1 MMMEQIANR
10 YEILSLIGQGGMA
23 DVYKAKD
30 TILNRIVAIKVLR
43 DKLSQDAMA
52 LVRFQREASAASRLS
67 HPNVVDI
74 YDVGEYEG
82 MHYIVM
88 EFIRGRT
95 LKELIAQRGALDV
108 DEAIGIMKQLV
119 SAINHAHENN
129 IIHRDIK
136 PQNVLVKDDGT
147 IKITDFGIAVA
158 NGSVQ
163 LTFNNTVMGSAHYLA
178 PETTQ
183 GKEPNEQVDI
193 YSLGIVFYELLTG
206 KVPFTGKTPTEIA
219 IKHLRKP
226 MPFVRDFNPNIPQ
239 SVENIILKATAKN
252 LSQRYVSCKEMLYD
266 LIHCLDP
273 EYRDMKRIKV
283 DQNPSKELVKYDNG
297 HLDFEEDKPERNDK
311 KKRNWIPVLMT
322 TAAIVIGI
330 VVLVLIASITGI
342 IKISG
347 FLGYQTMPNVIGQTQ
362 EEAIDTL
369 QDAHFNTSKVSYI
382 YKANDKYE
390 EGTIIKSS
398 YKDGDVIL
406 NDSKIVLNEETV
418 EIEDALKAW
427 TKRYGEIYPMIVD
440 EGKETLET
448 PLNDVEV
455 PMSKVVVE
463 KPKVIIPIFPGQNC
477 EFDTTAKFERA
488 GAEVKQV
495 VFNNLTVENIQKSI
509 ETLAEEISSAQIL
522 MIVGGFSSGDEPDGS
537 GKFIANVLRNPKIA
551 QAIDTMRANDGLI
564 LGICNG
570 FQALIKS
577 GLLPYGDIEKLDAE
591 NPTLFRNN
599 INRHVSHIARTRITS
614 NASPWLAGMKAGNV
628 YSVAVSHGEGKFVAS
643 EEVLNKL
650 IENGQ
655 VATQYVNEKGV
666 PTMDGKDNLNG
677 SSMAIEG
684 IFSEDGKIFG
694 KMGHSERYERG
705 LFQNIAGNKDQDIFA
720 NGVRYFTHKQVK

>member
-1 MMMEQIANR
+1 MMEQIANR

-297 HLDFEEDKPERNDK
+297 HLDFEEDKLERNDK

-369 QDAHFNTSKVSYI
+369 QDAHFNTSKVSYV

-406 NDSKIVLNEETV
+406 NDSKIVLTV
-418 EIEDALKAW
+418 SKGSTYLVSDFTDGTFVDAEYELK
-427 TKRYGEIYPMIVD
+427 KNCPNVKIVVEYKGKKD
-440 EGKETLET
+440 LDPGIVLKQKGLTPGTRIDPDGKETITLVVSSY
-448 PLNDVEV
+448 PSIVIPSDLLGKDVL
-455 PMSKVVVE
+455 
-463 KPKVIIPIFPGQNC
+463 
-477 EFDTTAKFERA
+477 DAKDEL
-488 GAEVKQV
+488 
-495 VFNNLTVENIQKSI
+495 NNLGIAVVLSKIT
-509 ETLAEEISSAQIL
+509 
-522 MIVGGFSSGDEPDGS
+522 DGS
-537 GKFIANVLRNPKIA
+537 GSNKVVNVSPDVGTEYV
-551 QAIDTMRANDGLI
+551 QEGTD
-564 LGICNG
+564 
-570 FQALIKS
+570 S
-577 GLLPYGDIEKLDAE
+577 VV
-591 NPTLFRNN
+591 TL
-599 INRHVSHIARTRITS
+599 
-614 NASPWLAGMKAGNV
+614 
-628 YSVAVSHGEGKFVAS
+628 Y
-643 EEVLNKL
+643 
-650 IENGQ
+650 
-655 VATQYVNEKGV
+655 Y
-666 PTMDGKDNLNG
+666 D
-677 SSMAIEG
+677 
-684 IFSEDGKIFG
+684 
-694 KMGHSERYERG
+694 
-705 LFQNIAGNKDQDIFA
+705 
-720 NGVRYFTHKQVK
+720 

>member
-1 MMMEQIANR
+1 MMEQIANR

-330 VVLVLIASITGI
+330 VVLVLTASITGI

-369 QDAHFNTSKVSYI
+369 QDAHFNTSKVSYV

-406 NDSKIVLNEETV
+406 NDSKIVLTV
-418 EIEDALKAW
+418 SKGSTYLVPDFTDGTLVDAEYELEKNCPNVKIVVEYKGKKDLDPGIVLKQKGL
-427 TKRYGEIYPMIVD
+427 TPGTRIDPD
-440 EGKETLET
+440 GKETITFVVSSYPSIVIPSDL
-448 PLNDVEV
+448 LGKDVL
-455 PMSKVVVE
+455 
-463 KPKVIIPIFPGQNC
+463 
-477 EFDTTAKFERA
+477 DAKDEL
-488 GAEVKQV
+488 
-495 VFNNLTVENIQKSI
+495 NNLGIAVVLSKIT
-509 ETLAEEISSAQIL
+509 
-522 MIVGGFSSGDEPDGS
+522 DGS
-537 GKFIANVLRNPKIA
+537 GSNKVVNVSPDVGTEYV
-551 QAIDTMRANDGLI
+551 QEGTD
-564 LGICNG
+564 
-570 FQALIKS
+570 S
-577 GLLPYGDIEKLDAE
+577 VV
-591 NPTLFRNN
+591 TL
-599 INRHVSHIARTRITS
+599 
-614 NASPWLAGMKAGNV
+614 
-628 YSVAVSHGEGKFVAS
+628 Y
-643 EEVLNKL
+643 
-650 IENGQ
+650 
-655 VATQYVNEKGV
+655 Y
-666 PTMDGKDNLNG
+666 D
-677 SSMAIEG
+677 
-684 IFSEDGKIFG
+684 
-694 KMGHSERYERG
+694 
-705 LFQNIAGNKDQDIFA
+705 
-720 NGVRYFTHKQVK
+720 

>member
-369 QDAHFNTSKVSYI
+369 QDAHFNTSKVSYV

-406 NDSKIVLNEETV
+406 NDSKIVLTV
-418 EIEDALKAW
+418 SKGSTYLVPDFTDGTLVDAEYELEKNCPNVKIVVEYKGKKDLDPGIVLKQKGL
-427 TKRYGEIYPMIVD
+427 TPGTRIDPD
-440 EGKETLET
+440 GKETITFVVSSYPSVVIPSDL
-448 PLNDVEV
+448 LGKDVL
-455 PMSKVVVE
+455 
-463 KPKVIIPIFPGQNC
+463 
-477 EFDTTAKFERA
+477 DAKDEL
-488 GAEVKQV
+488 
-495 VFNNLTVENIQKSI
+495 NNLGIAVVLSKIT
-509 ETLAEEISSAQIL
+509 
-522 MIVGGFSSGDEPDGS
+522 DGS
-537 GKFIANVLRNPKIA
+537 GSNKVVNVSPDVGTEYV
-551 QAIDTMRANDGLI
+551 QEGTD
-564 LGICNG
+564 
-570 FQALIKS
+570 S
-577 GLLPYGDIEKLDAE
+577 VV
-591 NPTLFRNN
+591 TL
-599 INRHVSHIARTRITS
+599 
-614 NASPWLAGMKAGNV
+614 
-628 YSVAVSHGEGKFVAS
+628 Y
-643 EEVLNKL
+643 
-650 IENGQ
+650 
-655 VATQYVNEKGV
+655 Y
-666 PTMDGKDNLNG
+666 D
-677 SSMAIEG
+677 
-684 IFSEDGKIFG
+684 
-694 KMGHSERYERG
+694 
-705 LFQNIAGNKDQDIFA
+705 
-720 NGVRYFTHKQVK
+720 

>member
-1 MMMEQIANR
+1 MMEQIANR

-406 NDSKIVLNEETV
+406 NDSKIVLTV
-418 EIEDALKAW
+418 SKGSTYLVPDFTDGTLVDAEYELEKNCPNVKIVVEYKGKKDLDPGIVLKQKGL
-427 TKRYGEIYPMIVD
+427 TPGTRIDPD
-440 EGKETLET
+440 GKETITLVVSSY
-448 PLNDVEV
+448 PSIVIPSDLLGKDVL
-455 PMSKVVVE
+455 
-463 KPKVIIPIFPGQNC
+463 
-477 EFDTTAKFERA
+477 DAKDEL
-488 GAEVKQV
+488 
-495 VFNNLTVENIQKSI
+495 NNLGIAVVLSKIT
-509 ETLAEEISSAQIL
+509 
-522 MIVGGFSSGDEPDGS
+522 DGS
-537 GKFIANVLRNPKIA
+537 GSNKVVNVSPDVGTEYV
-551 QAIDTMRANDGLI
+551 QEGTD
-564 LGICNG
+564 
-570 FQALIKS
+570 S
-577 GLLPYGDIEKLDAE
+577 VV
-591 NPTLFRNN
+591 TL
-599 INRHVSHIARTRITS
+599 
-614 NASPWLAGMKAGNV
+614 
-628 YSVAVSHGEGKFVAS
+628 Y
-643 EEVLNKL
+643 
-650 IENGQ
+650 
-655 VATQYVNEKGV
+655 Y
-666 PTMDGKDNLNG
+666 D
-677 SSMAIEG
+677 
-684 IFSEDGKIFG
+684 
-694 KMGHSERYERG
+694 
-705 LFQNIAGNKDQDIFA
+705 
-720 NGVRYFTHKQVK
+720 

>member
-82 MHYIVM
+82 MNYIVM

-342 IKISG
+342 LKISG

-369 QDAHFNTSKVSYI
+369 QDAHFNTSKVSYV

-406 NDSKIVLNEETV
+406 NDSKIVLTV
-418 EIEDALKAW
+418 SKGSTYLVPDFTDGTLVDAEYELEKNCPNVKIVVEYKGKKDLDPGIVLKQKGL
-427 TKRYGEIYPMIVD
+427 TPGTRIDPD
-440 EGKETLET
+440 GKETITFVVSSYPSIVIPSDL
-448 PLNDVEV
+448 LGKDVL
-455 PMSKVVVE
+455 
-463 KPKVIIPIFPGQNC
+463 
-477 EFDTTAKFERA
+477 DAKDEL
-488 GAEVKQV
+488 
-495 VFNNLTVENIQKSI
+495 NNLGIAVVLSKIT
-509 ETLAEEISSAQIL
+509 
-522 MIVGGFSSGDEPDGS
+522 DGS
-537 GKFIANVLRNPKIA
+537 GSNKVVNVSPDVGTEYV
-551 QAIDTMRANDGLI
+551 QEGTD
-564 LGICNG
+564 
-570 FQALIKS
+570 S
-577 GLLPYGDIEKLDAE
+577 VV
-591 NPTLFRNN
+591 TL
-599 INRHVSHIARTRITS
+599 
-614 NASPWLAGMKAGNV
+614 
-628 YSVAVSHGEGKFVAS
+628 Y
-643 EEVLNKL
+643 
-650 IENGQ
+650 
-655 VATQYVNEKGV
+655 Y
-666 PTMDGKDNLNG
+666 D
-677 SSMAIEG
+677 
-684 IFSEDGKIFG
+684 
-694 KMGHSERYERG
+694 
-705 LFQNIAGNKDQDIFA
+705 
-720 NGVRYFTHKQVK
+720 

>member
-406 NDSKIVLNEETV
+406 NDSKIVLTV
-418 EIEDALKAW
+418 SKGSTYLVPDFTDGTLVDAEYELEKNCPNVKIVVEYKGKKDLDPGIVLKQKGL
-427 TKRYGEIYPMIVD
+427 TPGTRIDPD
-440 EGKETLET
+440 GKETITFVVSSYPFILI
-448 PLNDVEV
+448 PSDLLGKDVL
-455 PMSKVVVE
+455 
-463 KPKVIIPIFPGQNC
+463 
-477 EFDTTAKFERA
+477 DAKDEL
-488 GAEVKQV
+488 
-495 VFNNLTVENIQKSI
+495 NNLGIAVVLSKIT
-509 ETLAEEISSAQIL
+509 
-522 MIVGGFSSGDEPDGS
+522 DGS
-537 GKFIANVLRNPKIA
+537 GSNKVVNVSPDVGTEYV
-551 QAIDTMRANDGLI
+551 QEGTD
-564 LGICNG
+564 
-570 FQALIKS
+570 S
-577 GLLPYGDIEKLDAE
+577 VV
-591 NPTLFRNN
+591 TL
-599 INRHVSHIARTRITS
+599 
-614 NASPWLAGMKAGNV
+614 
-628 YSVAVSHGEGKFVAS
+628 Y
-643 EEVLNKL
+643 
-650 IENGQ
+650 
-655 VATQYVNEKGV
+655 Y
-666 PTMDGKDNLNG
+666 D
-677 SSMAIEG
+677 
-684 IFSEDGKIFG
+684 
-694 KMGHSERYERG
+694 
-705 LFQNIAGNKDQDIFA
+705 
-720 NGVRYFTHKQVK
+720 

>member
-136 PQNVLVKDDGT
+136 PQNALVKDDGT

-342 IKISG
+342 LKISG

-369 QDAHFNTSKVSYI
+369 QDAHFNTSKVSYV

-406 NDSKIVLNEETV
+406 NDSKIVLTV
-418 EIEDALKAW
+418 SKGSTYLVPDFTDGTLVDAEYELEKNCPNVKIVVEYKGKKDLDPGIVLKQKGL
-427 TKRYGEIYPMIVD
+427 TPGTRIDPD
-440 EGKETLET
+440 GKETITFVVSSYPSIVIPSDL
-448 PLNDVEV
+448 LGKDVL
-455 PMSKVVVE
+455 
-463 KPKVIIPIFPGQNC
+463 
-477 EFDTTAKFERA
+477 DAKDEL
-488 GAEVKQV
+488 
-495 VFNNLTVENIQKSI
+495 NNLGIAVVLSKIT
-509 ETLAEEISSAQIL
+509 
-522 MIVGGFSSGDEPDGS
+522 DGS
-537 GKFIANVLRNPKIA
+537 GSNKVVNVSPDVGTEYV
-551 QAIDTMRANDGLI
+551 QEGTD
-564 LGICNG
+564 
-570 FQALIKS
+570 S
-577 GLLPYGDIEKLDAE
+577 VV
-591 NPTLFRNN
+591 TL
-599 INRHVSHIARTRITS
+599 
-614 NASPWLAGMKAGNV
+614 
-628 YSVAVSHGEGKFVAS
+628 Y
-643 EEVLNKL
+643 
-650 IENGQ
+650 
-655 VATQYVNEKGV
+655 Y
-666 PTMDGKDNLNG
+666 D
-677 SSMAIEG
+677 
-684 IFSEDGKIFG
+684 
-694 KMGHSERYERG
+694 
-705 LFQNIAGNKDQDIFA
+705 
-720 NGVRYFTHKQVK
+720 

>member
-406 NDSKIVLNEETV
+406 NDSKIVLTV
-418 EIEDALKAW
+418 SKGSTYLVPDFTDGTLVDAEYELEKNCPNVKIVVEYKGKKDLDPGIVLKQKGL
-427 TKRYGEIYPMIVD
+427 TPGTRIDPD
-440 EGKETLET
+440 DKETITFVVSSYPSIVIPSDL
-448 PLNDVEV
+448 LGKDVL
-455 PMSKVVVE
+455 
-463 KPKVIIPIFPGQNC
+463 
-477 EFDTTAKFERA
+477 DAKDEL
-488 GAEVKQV
+488 
-495 VFNNLTVENIQKSI
+495 NNLGIAVVLSKIT
-509 ETLAEEISSAQIL
+509 
-522 MIVGGFSSGDEPDGS
+522 DGS
-537 GKFIANVLRNPKIA
+537 GSNKVVNVSPDVGTEYV
-551 QAIDTMRANDGLI
+551 QEGTD
-564 LGICNG
+564 
-570 FQALIKS
+570 S
-577 GLLPYGDIEKLDAE
+577 VV
-591 NPTLFRNN
+591 TL
-599 INRHVSHIARTRITS
+599 
-614 NASPWLAGMKAGNV
+614 
-628 YSVAVSHGEGKFVAS
+628 Y
-643 EEVLNKL
+643 
-650 IENGQ
+650 
-655 VATQYVNEKGV
+655 Y
-666 PTMDGKDNLNG
+666 D
-677 SSMAIEG
+677 
-684 IFSEDGKIFG
+684 
-694 KMGHSERYERG
+694 
-705 LFQNIAGNKDQDIFA
+705 
-720 NGVRYFTHKQVK
+720 

>member
-1 MMMEQIANR
+1 MMEQIANR

-30 TILNRIVAIKVLR
+30 TILNRVVAIKVLR

-297 HLDFEEDKPERNDK
+297 HLDFEEDKLERNDK

-369 QDAHFNTSKVSYI
+369 QDAHFNTSKVSYV

-406 NDSKIVLNEETV
+406 NDSKIVLTV
-418 EIEDALKAW
+418 SKGSTYLVPDFTDGTFVDAEYELK
-427 TKRYGEIYPMIVD
+427 KNCPNVKIVVEYKGKKD
-440 EGKETLET
+440 LDPGIVLKQKGLTPGTRIDPDGKETITLVVSSY
-448 PLNDVEV
+448 PSIVIPSDLLGKDVL
-455 PMSKVVVE
+455 
-463 KPKVIIPIFPGQNC
+463 
-477 EFDTTAKFERA
+477 DAKDEL
-488 GAEVKQV
+488 
-495 VFNNLTVENIQKSI
+495 NNLGIAVVLSKIT
-509 ETLAEEISSAQIL
+509 
-522 MIVGGFSSGDEPDGS
+522 DGS
-537 GKFIANVLRNPKIA
+537 GSNKVVNVSPDVGTEYV
-551 QAIDTMRANDGLI
+551 QEGTD
-564 LGICNG
+564 
-570 FQALIKS
+570 S
-577 GLLPYGDIEKLDAE
+577 VV
-591 NPTLFRNN
+591 TL
-599 INRHVSHIARTRITS
+599 
-614 NASPWLAGMKAGNV
+614 
-628 YSVAVSHGEGKFVAS
+628 Y
-643 EEVLNKL
+643 
-650 IENGQ
+650 
-655 VATQYVNEKGV
+655 Y
-666 PTMDGKDNLNG
+666 D
-677 SSMAIEG
+677 
-684 IFSEDGKIFG
+684 
-694 KMGHSERYERG
+694 
-705 LFQNIAGNKDQDIFA
+705 
-720 NGVRYFTHKQVK
+720 

>member
-219 IKHLRKP
+219 IKHLRKQ

-252 LSQRYVSCKEMLYD
+252 LSDRYVSCKEMLYD

-297 HLDFEEDKPERNDK
+297 HLDFEEDKPEREEK
-311 KKRNWIPVLMT
+311 KKRNWIPALMI

-362 EEAIDTL
+362 EQAIDTL
-369 QDAHFNTSKVSYI
+369 QDAHFNTSKVTYV
-382 YKANDKYE
+382 YKANDKYD

-406 NDSKIVLNEETV
+406 NDSKIVLTV
-418 EIEDALKAW
+418 SKGSTYLVPDFTDGTFVDAEYELEKNCPNVKIVVEYKGKKDLDPGIVLKQKGL
-427 TKRYGEIYPMIVD
+427 TPGTRIDPD
-440 EGKETLET
+440 SKETITLVVSSY
-448 PLNDVEV
+448 PSIVIPSDLLGKDVL
-455 PMSKVVVE
+455 
-463 KPKVIIPIFPGQNC
+463 
-477 EFDTTAKFERA
+477 DAKDEL
-488 GAEVKQV
+488 
-495 VFNNLTVENIQKSI
+495 NNLGIAVVLSKIT
-509 ETLAEEISSAQIL
+509 
-522 MIVGGFSSGDEPDGS
+522 DGS
-537 GKFIANVLRNPKIA
+537 GSNKVVNVSPDVGTEYV
-551 QAIDTMRANDGLI
+551 QEGTD
-564 LGICNG
+564 
-570 FQALIKS
+570 S
-577 GLLPYGDIEKLDAE
+577 VV
-591 NPTLFRNN
+591 TL
-599 INRHVSHIARTRITS
+599 
-614 NASPWLAGMKAGNV
+614 
-628 YSVAVSHGEGKFVAS
+628 Y
-643 EEVLNKL
+643 
-650 IENGQ
+650 
-655 VATQYVNEKGV
+655 Y
-666 PTMDGKDNLNG
+666 D
-677 SSMAIEG
+677 
-684 IFSEDGKIFG
+684 
-694 KMGHSERYERG
+694 
-705 LFQNIAGNKDQDIFA
+705 
-720 NGVRYFTHKQVK
+720 

>member
-30 TILNRIVAIKVLR
+30 TILNRVVAIKVLR

-297 HLDFEEDKPERNDK
+297 HLDFEEDKQERNDK

-369 QDAHFNTSKVSYI
+369 QDAHFNTSKVSYV

-406 NDSKIVLNEETV
+406 NDSKIVLTV
-418 EIEDALKAW
+418 SKGSTYLVPDFTDGTFVDAEYELK
-427 TKRYGEIYPMIVD
+427 KNCPNVKIVVEYKGKKD
-440 EGKETLET
+440 LDPGIVLKQKGLTPGTRIDPDGKETITLVVSSY
-448 PLNDVEV
+448 PSIVIPSDLLGKDVL
-455 PMSKVVVE
+455 
-463 KPKVIIPIFPGQNC
+463 
-477 EFDTTAKFERA
+477 DAKDEL
-488 GAEVKQV
+488 
-495 VFNNLTVENIQKSI
+495 NNLGIAVVLSKIT
-509 ETLAEEISSAQIL
+509 
-522 MIVGGFSSGDEPDGS
+522 DGS
-537 GKFIANVLRNPKIA
+537 GSNKVVNVSPDVGTEYV
-551 QAIDTMRANDGLI
+551 QEGTD
-564 LGICNG
+564 
-570 FQALIKS
+570 S
-577 GLLPYGDIEKLDAE
+577 VV
-591 NPTLFRNN
+591 TL
-599 INRHVSHIARTRITS
+599 
-614 NASPWLAGMKAGNV
+614 
-628 YSVAVSHGEGKFVAS
+628 Y
-643 EEVLNKL
+643 
-650 IENGQ
+650 
-655 VATQYVNEKGV
+655 Y
-666 PTMDGKDNLNG
+666 D
-677 SSMAIEG
+677 
-684 IFSEDGKIFG
+684 
-694 KMGHSERYERG
+694 
-705 LFQNIAGNKDQDIFA
+705 
-720 NGVRYFTHKQVK
+720 

>member
-406 NDSKIVLNEETV
+406 NDSKIVLTV
-418 EIEDALKAW
+418 SKGSTYLVPDFTDGTLVDAEYELEKNCPNVKIVVEYKGKKDLDPGIVLKQ
-427 TKRYGEIYPMIVD
+427 KRLTPGTRIDPD
-440 EGKETLET
+440 GKETITFVVSSYPSIVIPSDL
-448 PLNDVEV
+448 LGKDVL
-455 PMSKVVVE
+455 
-463 KPKVIIPIFPGQNC
+463 
-477 EFDTTAKFERA
+477 DAKDEL
-488 GAEVKQV
+488 
-495 VFNNLTVENIQKSI
+495 NNLGIAVVLSKIT
-509 ETLAEEISSAQIL
+509 
-522 MIVGGFSSGDEPDGS
+522 DGS
-537 GKFIANVLRNPKIA
+537 GSNKVVNVSPDVGTEYV
-551 QAIDTMRANDGLI
+551 QEGTD
-564 LGICNG
+564 
-570 FQALIKS
+570 S
-577 GLLPYGDIEKLDAE
+577 VV
-591 NPTLFRNN
+591 TL
-599 INRHVSHIARTRITS
+599 
-614 NASPWLAGMKAGNV
+614 
-628 YSVAVSHGEGKFVAS
+628 Y
-643 EEVLNKL
+643 
-650 IENGQ
+650 
-655 VATQYVNEKGV
+655 Y
-666 PTMDGKDNLNG
+666 D
-677 SSMAIEG
+677 
-684 IFSEDGKIFG
+684 
-694 KMGHSERYERG
+694 
-705 LFQNIAGNKDQDIFA
+705 
-720 NGVRYFTHKQVK
+720 

>member
-406 NDSKIVLNEETV
+406 NDSKIVLTV
-418 EIEDALKAW
+418 SKGSTYLVPDFTDGTLVDAEYELEKNCPNVKIVVEYKGKKDLDPGIVLKQKGL
-427 TKRYGEIYPMIVD
+427 TPGTRIDPD
-440 EGKETLET
+440 GKETITFVVSSYPSIVIPSDL
-448 PLNDVEV
+448 LGKDVL
-455 PMSKVVVE
+455 
-463 KPKVIIPIFPGQNC
+463 
-477 EFDTTAKFERA
+477 DAKDEL
-488 GAEVKQV
+488 
-495 VFNNLTVENIQKSI
+495 NNLGIAVVLSKIT
-509 ETLAEEISSAQIL
+509 
-522 MIVGGFSSGDEPDGS
+522 DGS
-537 GKFIANVLRNPKIA
+537 GSNKVVNVSPDVGTEYV
-551 QAIDTMRANDGLI
+551 QEGTD
-564 LGICNG
+564 
-570 FQALIKS
+570 S
-577 GLLPYGDIEKLDAE
+577 VV
-591 NPTLFRNN
+591 TL
-599 INRHVSHIARTRITS
+599 
-614 NASPWLAGMKAGNV
+614 
-628 YSVAVSHGEGKFVAS
+628 Y
-643 EEVLNKL
+643 
-650 IENGQ
+650 
-655 VATQYVNEKGV
+655 Y
-666 PTMDGKDNLNG
+666 D
-677 SSMAIEG
+677 
-684 IFSEDGKIFG
+684 
-694 KMGHSERYERG
+694 
-705 LFQNIAGNKDQDIFA
+705 
-720 NGVRYFTHKQVK
+720 